1 VVVVT
6 MGITEVA
13 AVASPAVEE
22 GAEGAEVVAEGVD
35 VVGAAEVVEEEG
47 AAAAEEVAVERT
59 VEKTTRESAYAK
71 LAHSARLVVPFS
83 DPDPAVSL

>member
-1 VVVVT
+1 

-47 AAAAEEVAVERT
+47 AAAEEVAVERT

>member
-1 VVVVT
+1 
-6 MGITEVA
+6 
-13 AVASPAVEE
+13 
-22 GAEGAEVVAEGVD
+22 
-35 VVGAAEVVEEEG
+35 VVEEEG